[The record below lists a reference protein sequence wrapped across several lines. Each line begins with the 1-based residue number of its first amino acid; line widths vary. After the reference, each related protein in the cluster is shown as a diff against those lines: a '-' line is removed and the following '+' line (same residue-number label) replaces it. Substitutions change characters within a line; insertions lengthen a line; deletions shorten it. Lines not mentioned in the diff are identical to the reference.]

1 MYTNG
6 IKFIIVWNNTI
17 PVSQQSDGI
26 NHKDALDAIIS
37 ACQKDVD
44 IIDDDTGKPR
54 KERVLDNVS
63 MWWKTHIIN
72 QPGFGR
78 YAKILTNLENKATDA
93 PNHMTMERAQV
104 CMQQIMLE
112 ALSHKH
118 SIDAKSSESR
128 YDKNN
133 KQQTLMHMLNA
144 AKSERVVTLNEEAK
158 RSLFESIFGGE
169 KKKAAE
175 S

>member
-1 MYTNG
+1 M
-6 IKFIIVWNNTI
+6 
-17 PVSQQSDGI
+17 SQQPEGI

-44 IIDDDTGKPR
+44 IADDETGKTR

-72 QPGFGR
+72 QFGFGR
-78 YAKILTNLENKATDA
+78 YAKILTNFENKAFDA
-93 PNHMTMERAQV
+93 PNHMTMERAEP
-104 CMQQIMLE
+104 CIKQIILE
-112 ALSHKH
+112 VESHKR
-118 SIDAKSSESR
+118 SIDAKSSEAR